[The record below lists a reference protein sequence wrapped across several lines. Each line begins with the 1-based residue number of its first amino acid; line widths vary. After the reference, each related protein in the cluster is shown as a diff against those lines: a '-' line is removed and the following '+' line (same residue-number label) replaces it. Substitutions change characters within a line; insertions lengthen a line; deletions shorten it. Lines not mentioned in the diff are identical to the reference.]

1 MTVSIRPATEHDQAQ
16 ILALARG
23 ERVKPF
29 GLHWPN
35 FVVAEQER
43 RIVGAV
49 QLRKHGDGSLELGS
63 LMVATPCATGHR
75 RALIDRRLEGV
86 TGRVLMITGRR
97 YADHYRR
104 WGFVRIAPAPR
115 HPASACTTGWAISAA
130 ASCRPFNGVH
140 STRLRCWTAFI
151 RVRRQK
157 AETQPLC
164 YSGN

>member
-29 GLHWPN
+29 GLHWQN
-35 FVVAEQER
+35 FVVAEQEQ

-49 QLRKHGDGSLELGS
+49 QLRKHGNGSLELGS
-63 LMVATPCATGHR
+63 LLVATPLRNQGIAAH
-75 RALIDRRLEGV
+75 LIDRRLEGV

-104 WGFVRIAPAPR
+104 WGFVRIAPA
-115 HPASACTTGWAISAA
+115 AA
-130 ASCRPFNGVH
+130 PSSIRLHYWMGHLGGRVVSILQGRAFNPLAV
-140 STRLRCWTAFI
+140 LD
-151 RVRRQK
+151 RV
-157 AETQPLC
+157 QPGAK
-164 YSGN
+164 SEG